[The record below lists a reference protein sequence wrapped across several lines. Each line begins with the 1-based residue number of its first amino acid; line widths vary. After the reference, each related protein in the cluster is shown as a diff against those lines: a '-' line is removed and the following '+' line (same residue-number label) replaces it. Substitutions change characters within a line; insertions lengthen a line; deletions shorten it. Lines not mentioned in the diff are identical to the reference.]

1 MHTKTTGKYHLK
13 PVRITIIKENL
24 QIINAG
30 EVVEKG
36 EPWYTVGGNVN
47 LYSHCREQQR
57 DSLRNQE

>member
-13 PVRITIIKENL
+13 PVRITIIKETL

-30 EVVEKG
+30 EDVEKG

-47 LYSHCREQQR
+47 
-57 DSLRNQE
+57 